1 MNILAF
7 GDIIGKP
14 GRSALSEV
22 LPELRSEFQAD
33 LVIVNG
39 ENSDNGSGITLKIL
53 EEYIHKLEIDVITMG
68 NHWSSKREV
77 FDFMNRY
84 EQLILPG
91 NMSNVP
97 NHMKGLYIG
106 TTRSGFR
113 YAVTNLIGQAF
124 MNDGN
129 KSPFEMA
136 ENLLSYVPAA
146 VRVRI
151 LDIHAET
158 SSEKQALGHFLAGR
172 VSLVYGT
179 HTHTPTAD
187 CRIIRNHTGFVTDL
201 GMTGPYDSVI
211 GIEKDAAIRRFLTGE
226 KRGWDTAKK
235 GNEVHGIFVKVDHE
249 TGQCLAIS
257 RFHRILT

>member
-1 MNILAF
+1 MKILAF

-14 GRSALSEV
+14 GRSALAEV
-22 LPELRSEFQAD
+22 LPELRKEFQPD

-39 ENSDNGSGITLKIL
+39 ENSDNGSGITLKIF
-53 EEYIHKLEIDVITMG
+53 EEYIHKLEIDVVTMG
-68 NHWSSKREV
+68 NHWPTKREV

-84 EQLILPG
+84 EQLVLPG

-97 NHMKGLYIG
+97 DHMKGLYIG
-106 TTRSGFR
+106 TTRSGYR
-113 YAVTNLIGQAF
+113 YAVTNLIGRAF
-124 MNDGN
+124 MNEGN
-129 KSPFEMA
+129 KCPFDTA
-136 ENLLSYVPAA
+136 EKLLSYVPAA

-151 LDIHAET
+151 LDFHAET
-158 SSEKQALGHFLAGR
+158 SSEKQALAHFLAGR

-187 CRIIRNHTGFVTDL
+187 CRMIKNHTGFVTDI

-211 GIEKDAAIRRFLTGE
+211 GIDKDAAIRRFLTGE

-235 GNEVHGIFVKVDHE
+235 GIEVHGILVTVDHE
-249 TGQCLAIS
+249 TGQCLSIS
-257 RFHRILT
+257 RFQRSIT